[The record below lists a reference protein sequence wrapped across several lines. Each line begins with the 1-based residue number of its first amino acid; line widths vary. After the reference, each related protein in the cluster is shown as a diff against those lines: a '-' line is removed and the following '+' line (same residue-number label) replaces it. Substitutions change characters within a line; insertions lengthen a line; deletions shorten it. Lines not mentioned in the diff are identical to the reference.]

1 MEDIGEKGVANLI
14 FLGFRNGKRAIS
26 NVGFFGD
33 SRPWM
38 LFLKLS
44 RIVGV
49 SRSALPKTIMQLTK
63 NAGLEDDSAFQSGDF
78 LWFPCFFVR
87 GLYVST
93 VEKFHRGG
101 GATVKHLKIFR
112 LIYNSALETTAL
124 PPMRKPEMEGWRDH
138 HHGLFTFC
146 VKHTKWFLKHQKM
159 LMCEYLWK

>member
-101 GATVKHLKIFR
+101 GQPLNTWKFSGLYI
-112 LIYNSALETTAL
+112 TQ
-124 PPMRKPEMEGWRDH
+124 PWRPLH
-138 HHGLFTFC
+138 C
-146 VKHTKWFLKHQKM
+146 HQWGN
-159 LMCEYLWK
+159 LRWKDGEIIIMAFSRFV